1 MACCPVAYIKSE
13 IDFGRNGRSRYLIFQ
28 ISEVEL
34 GSPEVLAKAQGYLD
48 ACTKGTGTKFESLV
62 LSCASDDQK
71 LIRKK
76 MEQLVGVKASGLSN
90 VTLKSLMLQP
100 DECYNLLFRPNS
112 EQKTNEAPSDVNIM
126 LDGSSTYPGRKIGC
140 FTSENIYLEW

>member
-13 IDFGRNGRSRYLIFQ
+13 IDFGTNGPSRYLIFQ

-76 MEQLVGVKASGLSN
+76 MEQLVGVKTGRAFEGHVEELDA
-90 VTLKSLMLQP
+90 TTRRML
-100 DECYNLLFRPNS
+100 
-112 EQKTNEAPSDVNIM
+112 
-126 LDGSSTYPGRKIGC
+126 
-140 FTSENIYLEW
+140 